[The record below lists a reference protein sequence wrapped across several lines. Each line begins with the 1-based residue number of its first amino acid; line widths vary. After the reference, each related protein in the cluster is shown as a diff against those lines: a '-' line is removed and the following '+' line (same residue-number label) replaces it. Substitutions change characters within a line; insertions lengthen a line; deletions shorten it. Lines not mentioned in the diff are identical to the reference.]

1 MYQET
6 KYSQQTQG
14 MFLWKRQVS
23 DHGRS
28 KLSPKYFL
36 VQTPPPWQEIE
47 SSKSERKYCRLQSLW
62 RYIRYTYIVSNYSKY
77 AKKQK
82 ILKGM
87 LFFEILYWKI
97 DYFVKANIMK
107 MKIHK
112 MKMKFQILQY
122 SYIRNISIYI
132 NVINISMYQ

>member
-1 MYQET
+1 
-6 KYSQQTQG
+6 
-14 MFLWKRQVS
+14 
-23 DHGRS
+23 
-28 KLSPKYFL
+28 
-36 VQTPPPWQEIE
+36 
-47 SSKSERKYCRLQSLW
+47 
-62 RYIRYTYIVSNYSKY
+62 
-77 AKKQK
+77 
-82 ILKGM
+82 M